1 MLQLTKTGRTYAKK
15 ALALVLGGLFLPL
28 FSMESDYQL
37 LDAAESGDTERVR
50 LLVLRKID
58 TNIQDRFG
66 KTPLHRASY
75 NGHVAVT
82 QLLLDSGVDKEK
94 KDWQGSTP
102 LYQAVRK
109 GHKGLA
115 AILLS
120 HEASVSTRNKGGN
133 TVLHKAVSKGFIE
146 LVALL
151 RRHKAQAADKNN
163 HGNTSLHKA
172 ARKNHTALIENLMLI
187 DQADA
192 TEQNKRG
199 RTAVHYGASRNQI
212 EVCEVVMQSFIMQ
225 LIQKRSQEALPRLL
239 ITQCFLKKSSIV
251 PDMIRYILASDDE
264 LLLDIFCCSL
274 MSRTAGD
281 RFKCISKTLKR
292 PCKLMHKL
300 SLDTERVICLLA
312 RLSKAALVALCSI
325 EDQKGLM
332 ACEVTSQTAI
342 AELINPI
349 YIPRNLTTM
358 LRDWLVGR

>member
-1 MLQLTKTGRTYAKK
+1 MLKK
-15 ALALVLGGLFLPL
+15 ALPLFLWGLFLPL

-37 LDAAESGDTERVR
+37 MHAADSGDTERVR

-82 QLLLDSGVDKEK
+82 QILLETDVDKEK

-109 GHKGLA
+109 GHKDLT

-120 HEASVSTRNKGGN
+120 HKASVSTRNKGGN
-133 TVLHKAVSKGFIE
+133 TVLHKAVSKGFVE
-146 LVALL
+146 LVTLL
-151 RRHKAQAADKNN
+151 RRHKARAADKNN

-172 ARKNHTALIENLMLI
+172 ARKNHTALIEELMLI
-187 DQADA
+187 DQGDA

-199 RTAVHYGASRNQI
+199 RTAVHYGASRNRI
-212 EVCEVVMQSFIMQ
+212 KVCEVVVQSFIMQ

-239 ITQCFLKKSSIV
+239 ITQWFLKNSRIV

-281 RFKCISKTLKR
+281 RFRCISETLKR
-292 PCKLMHKL
+292 PCNLMRKL

-312 RLSKAALVALCSI
+312 RLSEAALVALCSI
-325 EDQKGLM
+325 EDKKGLM

-342 AELINPI
+342 AELINPV
-349 YIPRNLTTM
+349 YIQKNLTSI
-358 LRDWLVGR
+358 LRDWIVGR